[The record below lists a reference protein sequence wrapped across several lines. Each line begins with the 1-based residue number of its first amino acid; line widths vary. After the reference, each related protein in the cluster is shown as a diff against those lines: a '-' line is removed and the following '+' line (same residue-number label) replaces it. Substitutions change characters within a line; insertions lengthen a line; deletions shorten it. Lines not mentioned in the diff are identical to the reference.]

1 MFFLSEAVH
10 VVWLELIVAKAPNYP
25 STTLNYFELL
35 WTTLFQLLCSLGPIR
50 LQFWFPCLLCFL
62 WFFFLFEGTE
72 KIQGK
77 IGWIFLW
84 ILQYQIPWVLFC
96 VFMGANPYTRNHR
109 DPRSCALSL
118 YGQVPLHTCYVVSG
132 VIPRLYDEKS
142 EEWAWEEL
150 EWHRCDPGVYT
161 RTTNYKLILH
171 WGLTLSNFWLFF

>member
-1 MFFLSEAVH
+1 MCFLSEAVH
-10 VVWLELIVAKAPNYP
+10 VVWLELTVARAPNCP
-25 STTLNYFELL
+25 SEFYFNYFAA
-35 WTTLFQLLCSLGPIR
+35 WDQFGCSSDSLVFCVFCDFFS
-50 LQFWFPCLLCFL
+50 FW
-62 WFFFLFEGTE
+62 GNR

-84 ILQYQIPWVLFC
+84 ILQHQILWVLFC
-96 VFMGANPYTRNHR
+96 VSMGANPYTRNHR
-109 DPRSCALSL
+109 DPWSCALSL

-132 VIPRLYDEKS
+132 VIPRLHDEKS